1 MACGF
6 CILFFAI
13 CRISC
18 KNSRYFFN
26 APQKNPQPISILWK
40 RAVDFSF
47 NTTPPRCSLASAGGI
62 SHQTSE
68 QLNHRIGSFRLQ
80 IIRQKLLNFSHI
92 FRNHCLV
99 AANDFIK
106 SKAKRERPTPFPFG
120 FFAVH
125 SATDGFTVS
134 IPTTQMSLPSSSRLS
149 ICTIAPFSEMST
161 GRKIH
166 SPSPFLESGCGFF
179 AQYCAASALLSCN
192 CSLSAIRAINS
203 LFVGFPLVL
212 LTV

>member
-26 APQKNPQPISILWK
+26 EPLKNPQPISILWK

-62 SHQTSE
+62 LHQTSE

-106 SKAKRERPTPFPFG
+106 SKEKGNGQRRSLLDF
-120 FFAVH
+120 
-125 SATDGFTVS
+125 SQFTL
-134 IPTTQMSLPSSSRLS
+134 QRMGLQ
-149 ICTIAPFSEMST
+149 
-161 GRKIH
+161 
-166 SPSPFLESGCGFF
+166 SPSRP
-179 AQYCAASALLSCN
+179 
-192 CSLSAIRAINS
+192 RR
-203 LFVGFPLVL
+203 
-212 LTV
+212 

>member
-1 MACGF
+1 MCSHPIAPKSAKKSTGLPHSGKWPVDF
-6 CILFFAI
+6 IFWFSQFVEFLAKTVVI
-13 CRISC
+13 
-18 KNSRYFFN
+18 FFN
-26 APQKNPQPISILWK
+26 EPQKNPQPISILWK

-62 SHQTSE
+62 LHQTSE

-80 IIRQKLLNFSHI
+80 IIRQKLLNFSHK

-125 SATDGFTVS
+125 LATDGFTVS
-134 IPTTQMSLPSSSRLS
+134 IPTTQMRLPSSSRLS
-149 ICTIAPFSEMST
+149 IYTIYSTILRNVNWQKKSTVPPHFWNRAVDFSLNTAPPRRS
-161 GRKIH
+161 
-166 SPSPFLESGCGFF
+166 
-179 AQYCAASALLSCN
+179 
-192 CSLSAIRAINS
+192 
-203 LFVGFPLVL
+203 
-212 LTV
+212 

>member
-6 CILFFAI
+6 CILVFAI

-26 APQKNPQPISILWK
+26 EPQKNPQPISILWK

-62 SHQTSE
+62 LHQTSE

-80 IIRQKLLNFSHI
+80 IIRQKLLNFSHK

-134 IPTTQMSLPSSSRLS
+134 IPTTQMRLPSSSRLS
-149 ICTIAPFSEMST
+149 IYAIYSTILRNVNWQKKSTVPPHFWNRAVDFSLNTAPPRRS
-161 GRKIH
+161 
-166 SPSPFLESGCGFF
+166 
-179 AQYCAASALLSCN
+179 
-192 CSLSAIRAINS
+192 
-203 LFVGFPLVL
+203 
-212 LTV
+212 

>member
-26 APQKNPQPISILWK
+26 EPQKNPQPISILWK
-40 RAVDFSF
+40 RAADFSF

-62 SHQTSE
+62 LHQTRE

-99 AANDFIK
+99 AANDLIK

-149 ICTIAPFSEMST
+149 ICTIAQFSGMST
-161 GRKIH
+161 GRKNPQSLPI
-166 SPSPFLESGCGFF
+166 SGIGLWIFR
-179 AQYCAASALLSCN
+179 SILRRLGAL
-192 CSLSAIRAINS
+192 
-203 LFVGFPLVL
+203 
-212 LTV
+212 

>member
-1 MACGF
+1 MCAAIPLPQNLLKNPQVFPIPGNGLW
-6 CILFFAI
+6 ILYSVFRNLSNFLQKPVVI
-13 CRISC
+13 
-18 KNSRYFFN
+18 FFN
-26 APQKNPQPISILWK
+26 EPQKNPQPISILWK

-62 SHQTSE
+62 LHQTSE

-125 SATDGFTVS
+125 LATDGFTVS
-134 IPTTQMSLPSSSRLS
+134 IPTTQMRLPSSSRLS
-149 ICTIAPFSEMST
+149 IYTIYSTILRNVNWQKKSTVPPHFWNRAVDFSLNTAPPRRS
-161 GRKIH
+161 
-166 SPSPFLESGCGFF
+166 
-179 AQYCAASALLSCN
+179 
-192 CSLSAIRAINS
+192 
-203 LFVGFPLVL
+203 
-212 LTV
+212 

>member
-1 MACGF
+1 MCAAIPLPQNLQKNPQVFPLPGNGLWILYSVF
-6 CILFFAI
+6 RNLSNFLQKQSLFF
-13 CRISC
+13 
-18 KNSRYFFN
+18 NE
-26 APQKNPQPISILWK
+26 PQKNPQPISILWK

-47 NTTPPRCSLASAGGI
+47 NTTPPRYSLASAGGI
-62 SHQTSE
+62 LHQTSE

-120 FFAVH
+120 FFAAH

-134 IPTTQMSLPSSSRLS
+134 IPTFYLHYSTILRNVNWQKKSTVPPHFWNRAVDFSLN
-149 ICTIAPFSEMST
+149 TAPPRRS
-161 GRKIH
+161 
-166 SPSPFLESGCGFF
+166 
-179 AQYCAASALLSCN
+179 
-192 CSLSAIRAINS
+192 
-203 LFVGFPLVL
+203 
-212 LTV
+212 

>member
-26 APQKNPQPISILWK
+26 EPQKNPQPISILWK
-40 RAVDFSF
+40 RAADFSF
-47 NTTPPRCSLASAGGI
+47 NTTPPWCSLASAGGI
-62 SHQTSE
+62 LHQTSE

-134 IPTTQMSLPSSSRLS
+134 IPTTLFIPTFYLHYSTILRNVNWQKKSTVPPHFWNRAVDFSLN
-149 ICTIAPFSEMST
+149 TAPPRRS
-161 GRKIH
+161 
-166 SPSPFLESGCGFF
+166 LV
-179 AQYCAASALLSCN
+179 AAGACPQSM
-192 CSLSAIRAINS
+192 R
-203 LFVGFPLVL
+203 
-212 LTV
+212 

>member
-1 MACGF
+1 VDFVF
-6 CILFFAI
+6 CFSQFVEFLEKTVVI
-13 CRISC
+13 
-18 KNSRYFFN
+18 FFN
-26 APQKNPQPISILWK
+26 EPQKNPQPISILWK

-47 NTTPPRCSLASAGGI
+47 NTTPPRCSLASTGGI
-62 SHQTSE
+62 LHQTSE

-134 IPTTQMSLPSSSRLS
+134 IPTFYLH
-149 ICTIAPFSEMST
+149 CGTILRNVNWQKKSTAPPLLVEK
-161 GRKIH
+161 R
-166 SPSPFLESGCGFF
+166 CGFSF
-179 AQYCAASALLSCN
+179 NTAPPRRS
-192 CSLSAIRAINS
+192 
-203 LFVGFPLVL
+203 
-212 LTV
+212 

>member
-6 CILFFAI
+6 CILVFAI

-26 APQKNPQPISILWK
+26 KPQKNPQPISILWK

-62 SHQTSE
+62 LHQTSE

-134 IPTTQMSLPSSSRLS
+134 IPTTQMRLPSSSRLS
-149 ICTIAPFSEMST
+149 IYTIYSTILRNVNWQKKSTVPPHFWNRAVDFSLNTAPPRRS
-161 GRKIH
+161 
-166 SPSPFLESGCGFF
+166 
-179 AQYCAASALLSCN
+179 
-192 CSLSAIRAINS
+192 
-203 LFVGFPLVL
+203 
-212 LTV
+212 

>member
-26 APQKNPQPISILWK
+26 EPQKNPQPISILWK

-62 SHQTSE
+62 LHQTSE

-106 SKAKRERPTPFPFG
+106 SKAKRERPKLSAGKTVKLKFLGTGMISVMPVPLL
-120 FFAVH
+120 AVH
-125 SATDGFTVS
+125 PRECSPQGRTRYVPSVCACRWTCPVHLHR
-134 IPTTQMSLPSSSRLS
+134 LP
-149 ICTIAPFSEMST
+149 
-161 GRKIH
+161 
-166 SPSPFLESGCGFF
+166 
-179 AQYCAASALLSCN
+179 
-192 CSLSAIRAINS
+192 
-203 LFVGFPLVL
+203 
-212 LTV
+212 

>member
-6 CILFFAI
+6 CILVFAI

-26 APQKNPQPISILWK
+26 EPQKNPQPISILWK

-62 SHQTSE
+62 LHQTSE

-80 IIRQKLLNFSHI
+80 LIRQKLLNFSHI

-125 SATDGFTVS
+125 LATDGFTVS
-134 IPTTQMSLPSSSRLS
+134 IPTTQMRLPSSSRLS
-149 ICTIAPFSEMST
+149 IYTIYNTILRNVNWQKKSTVPPHFWNRAVDFSLNTAPPRRS
-161 GRKIH
+161 
-166 SPSPFLESGCGFF
+166 
-179 AQYCAASALLSCN
+179 
-192 CSLSAIRAINS
+192 
-203 LFVGFPLVL
+203 
-212 LTV
+212 

>member
-26 APQKNPQPISILWK
+26 EPQKNPQPTSILWK

-62 SHQTSE
+62 LHQTSE

-106 SKAKRERPTPFPFG
+106 SKAKRERPTPFPLWIFRSSLCNG
-120 FFAVH
+120 WVYSLHPDHA
-125 SATDGFTVS
+125 DEFTVF
-134 IPTTQMSLPSSSRLS
+134 IPTFYLHYSTILRNVNWQKKSTVPPHFWNRAVDFSLN
-149 ICTIAPFSEMST
+149 TAPPRRS
-161 GRKIH
+161 
-166 SPSPFLESGCGFF
+166 LV
-179 AQYCAASALLSCN
+179 AAGACPQSM
-192 CSLSAIRAINS
+192 R
-203 LFVGFPLVL
+203 
-212 LTV
+212 

>member
-6 CILFFAI
+6 CILVFAI

-26 APQKNPQPISILWK
+26 EPQKNPQPISILWK

-62 SHQTSE
+62 LHQTSE

-134 IPTTQMSLPSSSRLS
+134 IPTTQMRLPSSSRLS
-149 ICTIAPFSEMST
+149 IYTIAQFSGMST
-161 GRKIH
+161 GRKN
-166 SPSPFLESGCGFF
+166 PQPLPFLWK
-179 AQYCAASALLSCN
+179 
-192 CSLSAIRAINS
+192 RAVDSSFNTAPPRRS
-203 LFVGFPLVL
+203 
-212 LTV
+212 

>member
-6 CILFFAI
+6 CILVFAI

-62 SHQTSE
+62 LHQTSE

-99 AANDFIK
+99 AANDFIN

-134 IPTTQMSLPSSSRLS
+134 IPTFYLHYSTILRNVNWQKKSTVPPHFWNRAVDFSLN
-149 ICTIAPFSEMST
+149 TAPPRRS
-161 GRKIH
+161 
-166 SPSPFLESGCGFF
+166 
-179 AQYCAASALLSCN
+179 
-192 CSLSAIRAINS
+192 
-203 LFVGFPLVL
+203 
-212 LTV
+212 